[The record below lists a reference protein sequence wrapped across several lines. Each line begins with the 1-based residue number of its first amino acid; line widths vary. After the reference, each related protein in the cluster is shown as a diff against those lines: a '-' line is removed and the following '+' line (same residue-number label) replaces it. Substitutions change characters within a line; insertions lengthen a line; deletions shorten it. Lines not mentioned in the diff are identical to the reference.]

1 MHRVTR
7 SPSRPAPALR
17 YIREELTTEEIAA
30 EEALLGPLAG
40 ATRELV
46 EAVVRTEVDDEEIRA
61 VTAEVQAL
69 VARLR
74 ARQTDGPFGVRFTA
88 EGKVRGYGN
97 AVVGLR
103 NAVAPPLEVR
113 RDTEQQRAWAEVVLG
128 AQYEG
133 PPGLVHGGVSA
144 LLLDQVA
151 GEAASAGGRP
161 GMTGTL
167 TLTYRRGTPL
177 GPVRLECWID
187 HVEGVKT
194 FVKGHVSDAEGP
206 TVHCEGVFILPR
218 WARDARAGEPLG
230 DVLG

>member
-1 MHRVTR
+1 MTT
-7 SPSRPAPALR
+7 PAPRPTDTMR
-17 YIREELTTEEIAA
+17 YTREELTAEEIAA
-30 EEALLGPLAG
+30 EQALFGPLAG

-46 EAVVRTEVDDEEIRA
+46 EAVVRTEVDAEEVRA
-61 VTAEVQAL
+61 VTAQVESL

-74 ARQTDGPFGVRFTA
+74 ARQMPGPFGVRFTA
-88 EGKVRGYGN
+88 EGTVRGHGN

-103 NAVAPPLEVR
+103 NAVAPPLEVQ
-113 RDTEQQRAWAEVVLG
+113 RDTEQRRAWAEVVLG

-144 LLLDQVA
+144 LLLDQMA

-177 GPVRLECWID
+177 GPVRIECWID
-187 HVEGVKT
+187 RVEGVKT
-194 FVKGHVSDAEGP
+194 FVTGHISDDEGP
-206 TVHCEGVFILPR
+206 TVHCEGIFILPR
-218 WARDARAGEPLG
+218 WAREARAGEPLG